1 MATLSVGCFCLSSK
15 EITKY
20 CMKKS
25 PEMQKA
31 YKGDFLLLKQVEY
44 LHLLVQEWKCSGFM

>member
-1 MATLSVGCFCLSSK
+1 MATLRVGCFCLSSK
-15 EITKY
+15 EITKL
-20 CMKKS
+20 CVKKS

-44 LHLLVQEWKCSGFM
+44 LLLLLY

>member
-1 MATLSVGCFCLSSK
+1 MATLRVGCFCLSSK
-15 EITKY
+15 EITKL
-20 CMKKS
+20 CVKKS

-44 LHLLVQEWKCSGFM
+44 LLPLLY